1 MITSNINDINKTIFK
16 YYISLNEILMKSL
29 VTSLI
34 DLCLKIKLKMNVLIL
49 SRLPVN
55 QCWFIGK

>member
-1 MITSNINDINKTIFK
+1 MITSNIDINKTIFK